1 MAASDVRPHWFLL
14 RELVRRD
21 FQGRYAGSFLGF
33 VWSFVQPLWQLLLFS
48 FVFSTVMRIPPTGT
62 GTARFWVFLFCG
74 LLPWMAVQEGV
85 LRGATAVTDNAH
97 LVKKLRFPAEI
108 LVLTA
113 VLAALMHEAI
123 AAVVFL
129 VALVSVGE
137 LSPATLP
144 WLLVALPLQLA
155 LTCGLGLLLA
165 GVQVFFRDVAQLLG
179 MALTAWFYL
188 TPIVYPLAMVP
199 ASWRGWLALNPLTGL
214 VSLYRAALL
223 GGSTP
228 VAAQVQTLLP
238 ALAAALLVLAAGWWT
253 FRRLAPAF
261 ADEI

>member
-1 MAASDVRPHWFLL
+1 MRPHWFLL

-62 GTARFWVFLFCG
+62 GTNRFWVFLFCG

-85 LRGATAVTDNAH
+85 LRGATAVTDNSH

-113 VLAALMHEAI
+113 VLGALAHEAI
-123 AAVVFL
+123 AAAVFL
-129 VALVSVGE
+129 VALVSLGE

-144 WLLVALPLQLA
+144 WLLVALPLQVA

-188 TPIVYPLAMVP
+188 TPIVYPLALVP
-199 ASWRGWLALNPLTGL
+199 DSWQGWVVLNPLTGL
-214 VSLYRAALL
+214 VGLYRAALL
-223 GGSTP
+223 GGAAP
-228 VAAQVQTLLP
+228 VRALLP
-238 ALAAALLVLAAGWWT
+238 ALAAAALLVLAAGWWT

>member
-1 MAASDVRPHWFLL
+1 MRPHWFLL

-62 GTARFWVFLFCG
+62 GTNRFWVFLFCG

-85 LRGATAVTDNAH
+85 LRGATAVTDNSH

-113 VLAALMHEAI
+113 VLGALAHEAI
-123 AAVVFL
+123 AAAVFL
-129 VALVSVGE
+129 VALVSLGE

-144 WLLVALPLQLA
+144 WLLVALPLQVA

-199 ASWRGWLALNPLTGL
+199 ESWRPWLALNPLTGL
-214 VSLYRAALL
+214 VGLYRAALL
-223 GGSTP
+223 GGTTP
-228 VAAQVQTLLP
+228 VAAQVQALLP
-238 ALAAALLVLAAGWWT
+238 ALLAAALVVLAAGWWT